1 MFEHVVQ
8 QKYYMQIARQIR
20 NSIRDGKLSI
30 GDKLPPER
38 TLAQQF
44 GASRASIRE
53 ALSALEMLGLIEC
66 KSGQGNYIRADGSEG
81 TIDGELL
88 KALLIGHDP
97 NEILEARMEME
108 PILAGLAAE
117 RATREEKET
126 LAGIVENLDTLTGKI
141 ATREDQEVQGYME
154 EDRKF
159 HLHIGRCAHNE
170 VLFTVYSGVNL
181 MMKEA
186 HWLVLKSRALM
197 VKGNLKKYAREHHAI
212 NDAISRGDMKAA
224 QRAMRSHLSVLQ
236 KDIF

>member
-20 NSIRDGKLSI
+20 NSIRDGKLTI
-30 GDKLPPER
+30 GEKLPPER

-66 KSGQGNYIRADGSEG
+66 KSGQGNFIKADGSEG

-97 NEILEARMEME
+97 FEILEARLELE
-108 PILAGLAAE
+108 PNLAGLAAE
-117 RATREEKET
+117 RATKKEKAA
-126 LAGIVENLDTLTGKI
+126 LQRIVEALDSLSKQITAL
-141 ATREDQEVQGYME
+141 EDPAVEEYLE

-159 HLHIGRCAHNE
+159 HLHIGRSAHNN

-181 MMKEA
+181 MMKET
-186 HWLVLKSRALM
+186 HWQALKSEALLIE
-197 VKGNLKKYAREHHAI
+197 GNLQKYAQEHHNI
-212 NDAISRGDMKAA
+212 CDAIIEGDAEGA
-224 QRAMRSHLSVLQ
+224 SAAMRSHIAVLQ
-236 KDIF
+236 EDIF